1 MNEVLKALRLAVD
14 NTGYVAIAYMLGHKN
29 THNIYRW
36 IRQDKIPES
45 QVEGV
50 RTILRQ
56 KGYLR

>member
-1 MNEVLKALRLAVD
+1 MDEVLKALKLAVN

-36 IRQDKIPES
+36 LRESKIPEN

-50 RTILRQ
+50 RAVLRQ
-56 KGYLR
+56 EGFLR